1 MKFFSWLKQLFKK
14 DDEIHQFIVT
24 HADGSQELR
33 VYKNGKRVDKNEIL
47 RNSITKQRKI

>member
-1 MKFFSWLKQLFKK
+1 MRIINWLRQLFKK
-14 DDEIHQFIVT
+14 KDEIHQFIVT

-33 VYKNGKRVDKNEIL
+33 VYKNGKRVDKNEII